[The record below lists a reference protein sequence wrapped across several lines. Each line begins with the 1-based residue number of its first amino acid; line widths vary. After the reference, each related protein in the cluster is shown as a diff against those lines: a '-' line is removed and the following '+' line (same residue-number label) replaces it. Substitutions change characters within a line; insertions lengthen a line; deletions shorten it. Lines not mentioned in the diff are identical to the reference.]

1 MYNIYYKI
9 LYIVYNIYIYIN
21 IYLYI
26 IYYIMLYYYKCPD
39 IIYIQIILIKEKLQI
54 CNDSEF
60 HI

>member
-9 LYIVYNIYIYIN
+9 LYIVYNIYIYK
-21 IYLYI
+21 YI
-26 IYYIMLYYYKCPD
+26 FIYYILYYYKCPD